1 MDWSVRVKMKTI
13 DITTILGA
21 ELKSRAS
28 ARDLATYLNNMEVGE
43 VCVDFSRVN
52 SVTRSFMDEFYQLFL
67 KKGSVQNIIVHVQG
81 MNQQADAFLKSVE
94 LTSVRPRPAIDTSD
108 ARFVNI
114 MTVQELSEY
123 LASIK

>member
-1 MDWSVRVKMKTI
+1 MKTI

-28 ARDLATYLNNMEVGE
+28 ARDFATYLNNMEVGE

-52 SVTRSFMDEFYQLFL
+52 SMTRSFMDEFYQLFL

-94 LTSVRPRPAIDTSD
+94 LTSVRPHPAIDTSD

-123 LASIK
+123 LATIK